1 MIQNQWIIRSL
12 NIFCILLVILKY
24 WIHNPI
30 AFSIITQTKVRC
42 SLAQTLF
49 LCREQ
54 KSVLLPA
61 MMMMIVVGKNL
72 SLPSTSYGPISG
84 RKDISHAHNNF
95 LEIGLSSP
103 FLNRTFLLQVQR
115 KEESFLMPLTRRS
128 KLPQKYNTSTTN
140 FG

>member
-103 FLNRTFLLQVQR
+103 FLNRTFLLRVQR
-115 KEESFLMPLTRRS
+115 EESFLMPLTRRS